1 MKEYYKLILP
11 LILNAIL
18 FLLLISSAK
27 ATDVE
32 VKVTVASPQPTGVV
46 LLKSIMPLILL
57 SGSILAIFRFW
68 FFSPRNVSDLI
79 ATVIVT
85 IIIVLLVGVLLVAL
99 S

>member
-11 LILNAIL
+11 LILNTIL
-18 FLLLISSAK
+18 FLLLISNAK

-32 VKVTVASPQPTGVV
+32 VRVTVSQPTGVM
-46 LLKSIMPLILL
+46 LFKTIMPII
-57 SGSILAIFRFW
+57 ILAGSMVSIFKFW

-79 ATVIVT
+79 ATIIVT
-85 IIIVLLVGVLLVAL
+85 IIIALLVGVLFVAL

>member
-18 FLLLISSAK
+18 FLLLISNAK

-32 VKVTVASPQPTGVV
+32 VRVTVASPHEVV

>member
-18 FLLLISSAK
+18 FLLLIGNAK

-32 VKVTVASPQPTGVV
+32 VRVTVASPAGVV
-46 LLKSIMPLILL
+46 LFKTIMPLIVL
-57 SGSILAIFRFW
+57 SGSILAIFKFW

-85 IIIVLLVGVLLVAL
+85 IIIVLLLGMLLIAL